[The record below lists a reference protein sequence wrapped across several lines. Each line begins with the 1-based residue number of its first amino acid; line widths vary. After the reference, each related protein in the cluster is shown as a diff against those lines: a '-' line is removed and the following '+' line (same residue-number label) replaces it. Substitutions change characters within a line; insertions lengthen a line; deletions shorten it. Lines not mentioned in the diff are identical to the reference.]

1 MRTLV
6 MMTAVGLA
14 ASAAAGCDK
23 PKETM
28 REAPV
33 ATTTA
38 AVAAP
43 PTPLP
48 SGAAPAAPAAV
59 VELAIASVGDTMAFD
74 KKELTVPAGAT
85 VHVTLKN
92 NGTMAAMTHNWV
104 LVKTGTEA
112 SVALAG
118 LEKAPDAGFVVPG
131 PDVLAFTPL
140 AAPKQAAEVTFT
152 APAPGKYP
160 YVCTFP
166 GHYLLMKGVLT
177 VTL

>member
-6 MMTAVGLA
+6 MMIAGGLA

-23 PKETM
+23 SKETM
-28 REAPV
+28 HEAPV

-38 AVAAP
+38 ATP
-43 PTPLP
+43 PTPPP
-48 SGAAPAAPAAV
+48 SGGAPAAAAAK

-74 KKELTVPAGAT
+74 KKELTVPTGAL
-85 VHVTLKN
+85 VHLTLKN
-92 NGTMAAMTHNWV
+92 NGTVAAMTHNWV

-112 SVALAG
+112 AVALAG

-131 PDVLAFTPL
+131 ADVLAFTTL
-140 AAPKQAAEVTFT
+140 AAPKQTAEVTFT
-152 APAPGKYP
+152 APPPGKYP
-160 YVCTFP
+160 YICTFP